1 MSKDQGDGDEGT
13 SGKPRAMEKGETER
27 EVCYKNPNKFRT
39 QIGFSGAG
47 E

>member
-13 SGKPRAMEKGETER
+13 SGKTNSNGKGETER
-27 EVCYKNPNKFRT
+27 EVFYKNPNKFRT
-39 QIGFSGAG
+39 QIGFSATG